1 MNPAQQNKV
10 DVSVSIEKSIHGESR
25 FFFDFRIRVYT
36 K

>member
-25 FFFDFRIRVYT
+25 FFRFSNTCLY
-36 K
+36 